1 MAFSIGFVSAPIVI
15 HYISRAKGECKW
27 DNPVF
32 GIVKIELQNKD
43 EIGTSGKVSIA
54 QQIDA
59 QEPHN
64 NRDLG

>member
-1 MAFSIGFVSAPIVI
+1 MGQP
-15 HYISRAKGECKW
+15 C
-27 DNPVF
+27 NF
-32 GIVKIELQNKD
+32 GIVKIELQNRD
-43 EIGTSGKVSIA
+43 EIETSGKVSIA